1 MAELK
6 HVGRVIGTG
15 KKCIVAYRTLPGD
28 AYNCLIVPTENLSDS
43 YHDAIIS
50 LVESNAGQASYE
62 FAEALARTN
71 FPDGYVML
79 TALHSQNK
87 LIKISTDQIE
97 MLPTHTVS
105 IRLSELN
112 QIIAEQRGTT
122 VDELSLKS
130 PTKIE
135 PPQET
140 TTETKVEEPKSALK
154 ELLTPEQKAKHYRSE
169 ADRLS
174 KEAASLRRQAEEL
187 VPTVKKS
194 KTDLLEARDAAVDE
208 AVAEALESD
217 KVTTKKVAK
226 AKVVNPD

>member
-87 LIKISTDQIE
+87 LIKISTDQVE

-105 IRLSELN
+105 IKLSELN

-135 PPQET
+135 PQ
-140 TTETKVEEPKSALK
+140 KVEDTQPAKAEPKSALV

-187 VPTVKKS
+187 VPTVKKA
-194 KTDLLEARDAAVDE
+194 KAE
-208 AVAEALESD
+208 AVAETVSD
-217 KVTTKKVAK
+217 TPEVVSTTKK
-226 AKVVNPD
+226 AKVVNTDKTAS